1 MKAKRSLTTYILL
14 IIGLI
19 ILVNILSD
27 NFFFR
32 LDFTADKRY
41 TLSDATKNILKNIEE
56 PVTIT
61 AYFSGEL
68 PTQFEKTKRDFMEIL
83 IEYSSLSKG
92 NLVYE
97 FVDPNEDQETEIQAM
112 QSGVQPVIIDER
124 GKDKREQLKAF
135 MGAVIQIGEEKE
147 VIPFIQPGAAMEYS
161 LSTGI
166 KKLSVIDKPVI
177 GLLQGHG
184 EASLSALQQ
193 VYASLSVL
201 YNVEPFTLTDTTSN
215 LDKFSTVAI
224 VAPKDSFP
232 ASHLMQLDNY
242 LAQGKRLFIAM
253 NRVRGD
259 FSTSS
264 GSTVNTALETWLA
277 GKGLTV
283 ENNFVIDDNCG
294 SVSVLQQQPGFTFQ
308 TQVRFPYIPVISTFE
323 EHPVTKGI
331 ESVIMQFASSITFI
345 GDTSLKFTPLAK
357 TSGKSGTQPCPTY
370 FDIRKRWIDEDF
382 PLSELTVAG
391 LLEGKIS
398 GNNNS
403 KIILVSDGDFPV
415 GGEGRQ
421 ARQIHP
427 DNVNLMV
434 NSIDWLS
441 DDTGLIDLRTKG
453 VTSRPLD
460 AIEEGRIA
468 LLKYTNFL
476 LPIILI
482 VIYGIFRIQRNRNR
496 RIKRMEEG
504 YV

>member
-1 MKAKRSLTTYILL
+1 MKTKKSLTTYILL
-14 IIGLI
+14 IAGVLVLI
-19 ILVNILSD
+19 NILSD

-41 TLSDATKNILKNIEE
+41 TLSKATKNILKDINE

-61 AYFSGEL
+61 AYFSDEL
-68 PTQFEKTKRDFMEIL
+68 PTRFAKTKRDFMELL

-97 FVDPNEDQETEIQAM
+97 FINPNEDEAAEMEAV
-112 QSGVQPVIIDER
+112 QSGVMPVIIDER

-135 MGAVIQIGEEKE
+135 MGAVIQMGENKD
-147 VIPFIQPGAAMEYS
+147 VIPFIQPGAAMEYA

-166 KKLSVIDKPVI
+166 KKLSVSEKPVI
-177 GLLQGHG
+177 GMLQGHG
-184 EASLSALQQ
+184 EASLASMQQ
-193 VYASLSVL
+193 VYASLSIL
-201 YNVEPFTLTDTTSN
+201 YNVEPVSLNDTIPN

-224 VAPKDSFP
+224 VAPTDSFP
-232 ASHLMQLDNY
+232 VTHLQQLDNY
-242 LAQGKRLFIAM
+242 LGQGKRLFIAM

-259 FSTSS
+259 FSTSM

-277 GKGLTV
+277 RKGLAV
-283 ENNFVIDDNCG
+283 ENNFIVDNNCG
-294 SVSVLQQQPGFTFQ
+294 SVGVVQQQPGFSFT
-308 TQVRFPYIPVISTFE
+308 TQVKFPYIPIISTFE
-323 EHPVTKGI
+323 DHPITKGL
-331 ESVIMQFASSITFI
+331 ESVILQFASSITFV
-345 GDTSLKFTPLAK
+345 GDTSLNFISLAK
-357 TSGKSGTQPCPTY
+357 TSKKSGTQPCPTY
-370 FDIRKRWIDEDF
+370 FDIRKRWIDEDY
-382 PLSELTVAG
+382 PLSGLTVAA
-391 LLEGKIS
+391 LLQGKIS
-398 GNNNS
+398 GNNDS
-403 KIILVSDGDFPV
+403 RIVLVSDGDFPIN
-415 GGEGRQ
+415 GEGRQ

-434 NSIDWLS
+434 NAIDWLS

-460 AIEEGRIA
+460 SIEEGKIA
-468 LLKYTNFL
+468 LIKYMNFL

-482 VIYGIFRIQRNRNR
+482 VIYGIFRMQYTRKL